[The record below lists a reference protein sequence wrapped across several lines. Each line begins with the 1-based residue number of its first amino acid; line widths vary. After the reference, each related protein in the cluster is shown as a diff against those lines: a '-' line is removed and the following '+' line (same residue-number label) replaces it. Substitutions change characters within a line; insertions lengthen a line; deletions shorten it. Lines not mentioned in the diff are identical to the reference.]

1 MIAPSLVITAVVFIC
16 LMAGAV
22 GGMWLRQALPQ
33 HHLGSDST
41 DVIKLVT
48 GLMGTLA
55 ALVLSLL
62 ISSAN
67 SAHIAVKSEFQESLA
82 DIVMLDRYLA
92 DYGRETGEIR
102 TQVHHVVV
110 GRLQAI
116 WPSEDFGPP
125 DPGGAN
131 VERAVEEIEKKIL
144 ALSPETQ
151 AQKWFQE
158 GALATIRTLA
168 QVRWVVI
175 AQRSG
180 NALPAPL
187 LVVLVCW
194 TTAIFVSFGLLT
206 KRNST
211 VFVGLV
217 IAAAA
222 VAGAIFLILEL
233 DSPFRGLM
241 QISSAPAH
249 LALALLGQ

>member
-102 TQVHHVVV
+102 AQVRHVVA
-110 GRLQAI
+110 RRFQAA
-116 WPSEDFGPP
+116 WPWENFGPP
-125 DPGGAN
+125 EPGGADI
-131 VERAVEEIEKKIL
+131 EMAVEGIEKQIL
-144 ALSPETQ
+144 ALSPETKTQ
-151 AQKWFQE
+151 NMFQTR
-158 GALATIRTLA
+158 ALAVIGTLA
-168 QVRWVVI
+168 QVRWVLV

-180 NALPAPL
+180 DALPTPL

-206 KRNST
+206 KRNPT
-211 VFVGLV
+211 IFVCLV